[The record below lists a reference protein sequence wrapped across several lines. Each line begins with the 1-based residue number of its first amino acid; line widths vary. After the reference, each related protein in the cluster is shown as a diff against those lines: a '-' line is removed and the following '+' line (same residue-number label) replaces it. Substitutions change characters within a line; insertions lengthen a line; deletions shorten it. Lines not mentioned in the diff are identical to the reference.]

1 MDTTAE
7 KKVGLFVILGFIALI
22 VVVFIIG
29 GNRSVFSSTYEL
41 KVLFKQVQGISK
53 GSVVQLVGL
62 PIGNVA
68 RIEFE
73 DDSYQLAVILE
84 INKAYQ
90 HRITE
95 GSTAGVRTQGALGDK
110 FIFITPG
117 PQGGK
122 ALAANAIIETEK
134 SGDLFSTLSEKGENI
149 NQVFEIITDLRNMV
163 KDING
168 NNEIKEVM
176 ANLKSTTEQ
185 LKNFTNDLNADKS
198 GQEIRQTISKLHQIL
213 AKIENGSGTLGAII
227 NDPTLYK
234 KLQQLAGPQNVS
246 PIKSAIR
253 DSIRETEN

>member
-7 KKVGLFVILGFIALI
+7 KKVGLFVIIGFIALI
-22 VVVFIIG
+22 IVVFIIG
-29 GNRSVFSSTYEL
+29 GNRSLFSSTYEL

-62 PIGNVA
+62 PIGNVS

-73 DDSYQLAVILE
+73 DDSYQLAVYVE
-84 INKAYQ
+84 INKKFQ
-90 HRITE
+90 SRITK
-95 GSTAGVRTQGALGDK
+95 GSIAGVRTQGALGDK

-117 PQGGK
+117 PQN
-122 ALAANAIIETEK
+122 APVLTANETLDTEVG
-134 SGDLFSTLSEKGENI
+134 GDLFSNLSEKSANL
-149 NQVFEIITDLRNMV
+149 NQVFEIITDLRNIV

-168 NNEIKEVM
+168 NNEIKDIVT
-176 ANLKSTTEQ
+176 NLKSTSEQ

-234 KLQQLAGPQNVS
+234 KLQQLAGPQDVS

>member
-1 MDTTAE
+1 MATTAE
-7 KKVGLFVILGFIALI
+7 NKVGIFVILGFIALI
-22 VVVFIIG
+22 IVVFVIG

-62 PIGNVA
+62 PIGNVS

-73 DDSYQLAVILE
+73 DKTSQLAVILE
-84 INKAYQ
+84 INKEFQ
-90 HRITE
+90 NRITE

-117 PQGGK
+117 PQDAKPLQVNG
-122 ALAANAIIETEK
+122 IIETEK
-134 SGDLFSTLSEKGENI
+134 GGDLFATIAEKGGTI
-149 NQVFEIITDLRNMV
+149 DDVVEIIRDLKLLI

-168 NNEIKEVM
+168 NNEVKDII
-176 ANLKSTTEQ
+176 ANLKSTTNE
-185 LKNFTNDLNADKS
+185 LKSFTNDLNADKS
-198 GQEIRQTISKLHQIL
+198 GQEIRQSISKLNQIL

-227 NDPTLYK
+227 NDPSLYK

-253 DSIRETEN
+253 DSLRETEN